1 MEWGRGL
8 SKFPEHSAPTLSSKF
23 KLVEFFIDTWKVIK
37 LHQHTF
43 SSRTQING
51 GGKGRES
58 SFFSKTKCQIL
69 AHALRLGSVNEK
81 VGDLN

>member
-1 MEWGRGL
+1 MVWSGDGD
-8 SKFPEHSAPTLSSKF
+8 SQSFPNSAPTPSSKF

-43 SSRTQING
+43 SSRTQINEG
-51 GGKGRES
+51 EKGEKVL
-58 SFFSKTKCQIL
+58 FFSKKCQIL
-69 AHALRLGSVNEK
+69 AHALSLGSVNEK